1 MFLDSIPMTTAKDA
15 LENISDEK
23 LHNLMKLFLK
33 SLDPVLLKA
42 ARRGSTNISFTDEQL
57 IHSLS
62 STANDIAHKLV
73 KTSPLLIFH
82 KKNVFFLVRNY

>member
-1 MFLDSIPMTTAKDA
+1 MVLDSIPMTTAKNV
-15 LENISDEK
+15 LENVSDEK

-42 ARRGSTNISFTDEQL
+42 ARRGSANITFTDEQL

-62 STANDIAHKLV
+62 STANDIAHKFVVQITEKASL
-73 KTSPLLIFH
+73 H
-82 KKNVFFLVRNY
+82 FFSF

>member
-1 MFLDSIPMTTAKDA
+1 
-15 LENISDEK
+15 
-23 LHNLMKLFLK
+23 MKLLLK

-42 ARRGSTNISFTDEQL
+42 ARRGSTNITFTDEQL

-73 KTSPLLIFH
+73 RIFFFFCL
-82 KKNVFFLVRNY
+82 KNHEILFIVVRNY

>member
-1 MFLDSIPMTTAKDA
+1 MFLDSIPMTTAKNI

-33 SLDPVLLKA
+33 SLDPILLKA
-42 ARRGSTNISFTDEQL
+42 TRRGSTNIPFTDEQL

-62 STANDIAHKLV
+62 STANDVAHKFV
-73 KTSPLLIFH
+73 
-82 KKNVFFLVRNY
+82 

>member
-1 MFLDSIPMTTAKDA
+1 MFLDSIPMTTAKNI

-42 ARRGSTNISFTDEQL
+42 ARRGPTNIPFTDEQL

-62 STANDIAHKLV
+62 STANDVAHKFV
-73 KTSPLLIFH
+73 
-82 KKNVFFLVRNY
+82 